1 MSVGVLTVVVSRRS
15 VFLALFMLAVVM
27 VVGRLMMMMSR
38 SVMMSGSLTV
48 MLDGRVLGLFCHVLV
63 LLERF
68 RKRRRIAPEQGLRSA
83 HP

>member
-1 MSVGVLTVVVSRRS
+1 MFVGVLTVVVSRHS
-15 VFLALFMLAVVM
+15 MFLALFMLAVVM
-27 VVGRLMMMMSR
+27 VVGRLMVMMSR

-48 MLDGRVLGLFCHVLV
+48 MLDGRVLRLFCHVPV